1 MRCSRCGGRDPG
13 CYVCQEEETPDR
25 TDHDHE
31 SARDAEL
38 MEDEAL
44 REESGSAAVQ
54 SSAGFHPA

>member
-44 REESGSAAVQ
+44 RESLRGIPSRV
-54 SSAGFHPA
+54 G